1 MKVLLTGGAGFIGSH
16 LAEAYIKAG
25 YDVVIVDNLAS
36 GKLEN
41 VPDKAK
47 LYILDIGAPEL
58 EKIFEIEKPDIVN
71 HHAAQISVT
80 VSARDPVKDAQTNA
94 LGLLNVLNNT
104 IKYKIKKLIFISSG
118 GAMYGDADVVPTP
131 EEYETRPLSPYGI
144 HKLLGEHYLRFFH
157 NQYGLHYTV
166 LRYSNVY
173 GPRQD
178 PFGEAGVVAIFT
190 NNLLNNRTSKIYAYP
205 EEPEGMI
212 RDYVYVKDVVK
223 ANLLATENEKDITVN
238 IGTENAVK
246 TNQLYRLLCTITG
259 NNIEPEF
266 AEARPGDL
274 RVSCLSNK
282 KATEFLGWK
291 PVYSLKE
298 GLSETVKYFNSI

>member
-16 LAEAYIKAG
+16 LAAAYIKAG

-47 LYILDIGAPEL
+47 LYILDIDAPEL

-80 VSARDPVKDAQTNA
+80 ISARDPVRDARTNA

-104 IKYKIKKLIFISSG
+104 VKYRIKKFIFISSG

-157 NQYGLHYTV
+157 NQYDLHYTV

-190 NNLLNNRTSKIYAYP
+190 NNLLKNRTSKIYAYP

-212 RDYVYVKDVVK
+212 RDYVYVKDVVR

-246 TNQLYRLLCTITG
+246 TNQLYRMLCTITG
-259 NNIEPEF
+259 NNLKPEF

-274 RVSCLSNK
+274 KVSCLSNK
-282 KATEFLGWK
+282 KAKKILGWK
-291 PVYSLKE
+291 PVYTLEE
-298 GLSETVKYFNSI
+298 GLSETVKYFNSL

>member
-1 MKVLLTGGAGFIGSH
+1 MLLTGGAGFIGSH

-104 IKYKIKKLIFISSG
+104 VKYRIKKFIFISSG

-157 NQYGLHYTV
+157 NQYGLYYTV
-166 LRYSNVY
+166 L
-173 GPRQD
+173 Q
-178 PFGEAGVVAIFT
+178 
-190 NNLLNNRTSKIYAYP
+190 
-205 EEPEGMI
+205 
-212 RDYVYVKDVVK
+212 
-223 ANLLATENEKDITVN
+223 
-238 IGTENAVK
+238 IGRAHV
-246 TNQLYRLLCTITG
+246 
-259 NNIEPEF
+259 
-266 AEARPGDL
+266 
-274 RVSCLSNK
+274 
-282 KATEFLGWK
+282 
-291 PVYSLKE
+291 
-298 GLSETVKYFNSI
+298 

>member
-1 MKVLLTGGAGFIGSH
+1 MLLTGGAGFIGSH
-16 LAEAYIKAG
+16 LAAAYIKAG

-47 LYILDIGAPEL
+47 LYILDIDAPEL

-80 VSARDPVKDAQTNA
+80 ISARDPVRDARTNA

-104 IKYKIKKLIFISSG
+104 VKYRIKKFIFISSG

-157 NQYGLHYTV
+157 NQYDLHYTV

-190 NNLLNNRTSKIYAYP
+190 NNLLKNRTSKIYAYP

-212 RDYVYVKDVVK
+212 RDYVYVKDVVR

-246 TNQLYRLLCTITG
+246 TNQLYRMLCTITG
-259 NNIEPEF
+259 NNLKPEF

-274 RVSCLSNK
+274 KVSCLSNK
-282 KATEFLGWK
+282 KAKKILGWK
-291 PVYSLKE
+291 PVYTLEE
-298 GLSETVKYFNSI
+298 GLSETVKYFNSL

>member
-25 YDVVIVDNLAS
+25 YDVVIVDNLAA

-41 VPDKAK
+41 VPDRAK

-104 IKYKIKKLIFISSG
+104 IKYKVKKVIFISSG

-144 HKLLGEHYLRFFH
+144 HKLLGEHYLRFFN

-246 TNQLYRLLCTITG
+246 TNQLYRMLCTITG

-274 RVSCLSNK
+274 KVSCLSNK
-282 KATEFLGWK
+282 KANKLLGWK
-291 PVYSLKE
+291 PVYTLKE